1 MESASGFGGYLF
13 AIGLVYAIY
22 KVTSI
27 IIQKRKVRF
36 SFWHLLGF
44 SILHILII
52 AIAYTGSQNMAG
64 SPFFIASGASSIVL
78 FFHIISFLIYPI
90 FL

>member
-22 KVTSI
+22 KVSSI
-27 IIQKRKVRF
+27 IIQKRKVIF

-44 SILHILII
+44 SILHIFII
-52 AIAYTGSQNMAG
+52 AIAYTAAQNTAG
-64 SPFFIASGASSIVL
+64 SPFFMASGASSVVL
-78 FFHIISFLIYPI
+78 FFHIISLLIYPM